1 VPTASTITVAQ
12 ETSYPWDGDVA
23 ITVRTAAPAK
33 FDLMLRI
40 PGWCPKHAIKV
51 NGKPFA
57 APVAKGYAKI
67 RRMWSDGDRVELSLA
82 MPIQRVAAHPR
93 VAEDSGRVALQ
104 RGPLVYCLE
113 QCDNTAFVRSIA
125 LPDKAKLAARFD
137 KKLFG
142 GTVVIEGDAL
152 APAAAGWKGK
162 LYQPASAA
170 QLKPVKFKAIPYCL
184 WDNREAGPMT
194 VWLPRA

>member
-1 VPTASTITVAQ
+1 VVITLHLA
-12 ETSYPWDGDVA
+12 T
-23 ITVRTAAPAK
+23 PAK

-40 PGWCPKHAIKV
+40 PGWCPKHALKV
-51 NGKPFA
+51 NGKPVA
-57 APVAKGYAKI
+57 APVSKGYAKI
-67 RRMWSDGDRVELSLA
+67 RRTWSDGDRVELSLA

-93 VAEDSGRVALQ
+93 VAEDAGRVALQ

-113 QCDNTAFVRSIA
+113 QCDNSPFVRSIA

-142 GTVVIEGDAL
+142 GTTVIEGEAM
-152 APAAAGWKGK
+152 APATAGWKGK
-162 LYQPASAA
+162 LYQPASAT

-194 VWLPRA
+194 VWMPRR